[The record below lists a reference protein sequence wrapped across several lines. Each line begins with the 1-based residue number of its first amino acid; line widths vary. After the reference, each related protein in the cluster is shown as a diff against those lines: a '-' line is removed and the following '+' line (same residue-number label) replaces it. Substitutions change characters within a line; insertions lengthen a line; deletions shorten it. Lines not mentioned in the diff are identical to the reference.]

1 MICYRLFN
9 IVKSVGNIFT
19 KIKINSGVNGN
30 IKIKPT
36 ETGKRSLEIDV
47 SAKLGAEF
55 SSEPNAQEKKLISA
69 PKKN

>member
-19 KIKINSGVNGN
+19 KIKINSGVNGK

-36 ETGKRSLEIDV
+36 ETGKRSLEINV
-47 SAKLGAEF
+47 SAKIGAEF
-55 SSEPNAQEKKLISA
+55 SSQPNDQEKKLISA